1 MIIDIA
7 PTIRVWYP
15 VFEAK
20 VQEIKPAG
28 HNIVQGIVKADI
40 LHIVLVC
47 GLFLTNIAT
56 ANVDGHFAA
65 SCAQNKNLATWLNH
79 DQCPFCDH
87 VSLSA
92 VNLTFKHKQGFKL
105 NLQMV

>member
-28 HNIVQGIVKADI
+28 IVKAGT

-47 GLFLTNIAT
+47 GLFVAKYIAT

-65 SCAQNKNLATWLNH
+65 SCAQNKNLATWLN
-79 DQCPFCDH
+79 QVTNVLSVTMFL
-87 VSLSA
+87 SL
-92 VNLTFKHKQGFKL
+92 L
-105 NLQMV
+105 

>member
-20 VQEIKPAG
+20 VKEIKPAD
-28 HNIVQGIVKADI
+28 HNIVRGIVKADI

-47 GLFLTNIAT
+47 GLFVTKYIAT

-65 SCAQNKNLATWLNH
+65 SCAQNKNLATWLN
-79 DQCPFCDH
+79 QVTNVLSVTMFL
-87 VSLSA
+87 SL
-92 VNLTFKHKQGFKL
+92 L
-105 NLQMV
+105 